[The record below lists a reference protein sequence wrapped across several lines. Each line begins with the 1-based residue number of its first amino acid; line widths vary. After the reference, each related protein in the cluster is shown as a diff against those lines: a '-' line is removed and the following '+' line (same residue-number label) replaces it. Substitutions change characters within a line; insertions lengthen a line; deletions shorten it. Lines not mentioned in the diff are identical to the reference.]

1 MYYQPYIMHHGVL
14 GMKWGVRHDKKKS
27 YYAKNGKP
35 INEAEKNAIKEAKKK
50 EVLSSRSAKKL
61 YDNADLFTDEELDKA
76 YKRLNLEKNIAN
88 IADNEVSSGKKKA
101 RNASK
106 TLITVATTATS
117 ALTLYNM
124 FANIYNTA
132 SGENRFPTI
141 SSGKKK

>member
-1 MYYQPYIMHHGVL
+1 MMYKPYLMHHGVL

-27 YYAKNGKP
+27 SYAKMAKP
-35 INEAEKNAIKEAKKK
+35 ISEAEKSAIKEAKKK

-61 YDNADLFTDEELDKA
+61 YDNADLFTDEELEKA
-76 YKRLNLEKNIAN
+76 YKRLNLEKNISN

-101 RNASK
+101 KNASK

-132 SGENRFPTI
+132 SGETRFPTI

>member
-1 MYYQPYIMHHGVL
+1 MYYQPYLMHYGVL
-14 GMKWGVRHDKKKS
+14 GMKWGVRHDKRKS
-27 YYAKNGKP
+27 SYAKMTKP
-35 INEAEKNAIKEAKKK
+35 ISEVEKKAIKEAKKK

-61 YDNADLFTDEELDKA
+61 YDNADLFTDEELEKA
-76 YKRLNLEKNIAN
+76 YKRLNLEKNISN

-101 RNASK
+101 KNASK

-132 SGENRFPTI
+132 SGETRFPTI

>member
-1 MYYQPYIMHHGVL
+1 MYYQPYLMHYGVL
-14 GMKWGVRHDKKKS
+14 GMKWGVRHDKRKS
-27 YYAKNGKP
+27 SYAKMTKP
-35 INEAEKNAIKEAKKK
+35 ISEVEKKTIKEAKKK

-61 YDNADLFTDEELDKA
+61 YDNADLFTDEELEKA
-76 YKRLNLEKNIAN
+76 YKRLNLEKNISN

-101 RNASK
+101 KNASK

-132 SGENRFPTI
+132 SGETRFPTI

>member
-14 GMKWGVRHDKKKS
+14 GMKWGVRRDKKKS
-27 YYAKNGKP
+27 SYVKKGKP
-35 INEAEKNAIKEAKKK
+35 ISEAEKNAIKEAKKK

-61 YDNADLFTDEELDKA
+61 YDNADLFTDEELEKA

-88 IADNEVSSGKKKA
+88 IADNEVSIGKKKA

-132 SGENRFPTI
+132 SGETRFPTI